1 MHQTKTV
8 VETATA
14 TITDEV
20 TVIHTAVVTDMVT
33 DRVVV
38 TQLSTV
44 VEPTTLT
51 KVYVST
57 NIIDNVRMIIGVIA
71 VFF

>member
-1 MHQTKTV
+1 MTDKVTEVQ
-8 VETATA
+8 TA
-14 TITDEV
+14 TIHDV
-20 TVIHTAVVTDMVT
+20 VT

-57 NIIDNVRMIIGVIA
+57 EVVDEVDPYHMGHLSSY
-71 VFF
+71 